1 MDTLPETTALANLP
15 TGELA
20 ATLEDF
26 LGPVLAKLPEA
37 RLRRTAALA
46 VEAILGSHSPVIT
59 QMARVVG
66 REEAAVWPLAQRF
79 YRFYAN
85 PRFSH
90 HDLLQGLYAHT

>member
-26 LGPVLAKLPEA
+26 LGPVLAKLLEE

-59 QMARVVG
+59 QMTRVVG